1 MSNTC
6 FDGFPAMT
14 TSLRPRRSVLYMPA
28 SNARALEKART
39 LDADGIILDLEDA
52 VAPDAK
58 AEARVMACS
67 AVKTGGFG
75 RREVIIRVNGL
86 DTEWGHDDV
95 LAAAHAGADAVL
107 FPKIST
113 AAQLQSCEEAL
124 QSAKAPASLNLW
136 VMIETPLAMFHLPD
150 IAACAASTRLSCFVL
165 GTNDLAKETRTR
177 LIPGR
182 APMLPWLMQTLAA
195 ARIHGLDV
203 LDGVYNNLKDEAG
216 FISECE
222 QGRDMGMDGKTLIH
236 PSQIASANQIFAP
249 SADEIAQ
256 AQKIVAAFDLPENH
270 SKGVIPLDGC
280 MVERMHAEMGRRVL
294 AIAEAIAARG

>member
-1 MSNTC
+1 
-6 FDGFPAMT
+6 MT

-58 AEARVMACS
+58 AEARVMACA
-67 AVKTGGFG
+67 AVKAGGFG

-86 DTEWGHDDV
+86 DTEWGQEDV

-165 GTNDLAKETRTR
+165 GTNDLAKETRAR

-270 SKGVIPLDGC
+270 SKGVIPLDGR

>member
-1 MSNTC
+1 
-6 FDGFPAMT
+6 
-14 TSLRPRRSVLYMPA
+14 
-28 SNARALEKART
+28 
-39 LDADGIILDLEDA
+39 
-52 VAPDAK
+52 
-58 AEARVMACS
+58 
-67 AVKTGGFG
+67 
-75 RREVIIRVNGL
+75 
-86 DTEWGHDDV
+86 
-95 LAAAHAGADAVL
+95 
-107 FPKIST
+107 
-113 AAQLQSCEEAL
+113 
-124 QSAKAPASLNLW
+124 
-136 VMIETPLAMFHLPD
+136 MIETPLAMFHLPD

-165 GTNDLAKETRTR
+165 GTNDLAKETRAR

-195 ARIHGLDV
+195 ARVHGLDV

-270 SKGVIPLDGC
+270 SKGVIPLDGR

-294 AIAEAIAARG
+294 AIAEAIAAHG